1 MALSFDVV
9 IIGAGVVGSAI
20 ARELSKYRIDI
31 ALLEKEVDVS
41 FGTSKANS
49 GIIHAGF
56 HSPPDTLK
64 AKLCVSGNR
73 LFDRLS
79 EELNFPFERR
89 GEIVVAFSFE
99 ETQILKDL
107 MEQGQKNN
115 VQYLELLGRDRV
127 LELEPYINP
136 DVTAALYAPTAG
148 IIGPYE
154 LCFALAENAAANGTR
169 IFTNEQVIRIE
180 RRRIGNGFTIE
191 TKSGSVYKAKYLVN
205 AAGLYADEIAL
216 MVGLHDFNIIPRKG
230 EEYLLDRR
238 VSNMV
243 NHVIFPVPRQK
254 SKGMLVIPT
263 VDGPVMVGP
272 TAEDMDVKT
281 DFTTTR
287 EGLAKVFEHAQKMI
301 PDIRSQDVITSFAG
315 VRPVA
320 TGNDF
325 IISPTGVPGFVHAAG
340 IQSPGLTASPAI
352 AEMVTQ
358 ILLKEG
364 LRMEANKDFNPYR
377 QGIKRT
383 RKMLDSGDIDELAEE
398 IGKNPTYSNLVCRCE
413 NVTEAEIVEAVRRGH
428 TTLDSLKFTTRAQ
441 SGRCQGGFCTHRI
454 IQIIHRETGI
464 PYEKITKKGP
474 GSEVILYRTKKG
486 GNR

>member
-1 MALSFDVV
+1 MALSFDVI
-9 IIGAGVVGSAI
+9 IIGAGVVGAAI
-20 ARELSKYRIDI
+20 ARELSKYKIDA
-31 ALLEKEVDVS
+31 ALLEKEAEVS

-56 HSPPDTLK
+56 HSPPNTLK
-64 AKLCVSGNR
+64 ARLCVAGNR

-79 EELNFPFERR
+79 EELNFPFQRR
-89 GEIVVAFSFE
+89 GELVAAFSYE

-107 MEQGQKNN
+107 MEQGQKNK

-127 LELEPYINP
+127 LELEPHINP

-154 LCFALAENAAANGTR
+154 LCFALAENASTNG
-169 IFTNEQVIRIE
+169 IEIYTNQQVIRIE
-180 RRRIGNGFTIE
+180 KPRMGSKFTIE
-191 TKSGSVYKAKYLVN
+191 TKNGSTFKTKYIIN

-238 VSNMV
+238 VSNLV
-243 NHVIFPVPRQK
+243 NHVIFPVPQNN

-272 TAEDMDVKT
+272 TAEDMNTKT
-281 DFTTTR
+281 DFTTSR
-287 EGLAKVFEHAQKMI
+287 DGLSKVFEHAQRMI
-301 PDIRSQDVITSFAG
+301 PEIRSHDVITSFAG

-325 IISPTGVPGFVHAAG
+325 IIGTTEVHGFINAAG

-352 AEMVTQ
+352 ADMITN
-358 ILLKEG
+358 ILLQEG
-364 LRMEANKDFNPYR
+364 LRMEAKNNFQPVR
-377 QGIKRT
+377 PVIKRT
-383 RKMLDSGDIDELAEE
+383 RNFIENKEIEELDKLIKKDPG
-398 IGKNPTYSNLVCRCE
+398 YSKLVCRCE
-413 NVTEAEIVEAVRRGH
+413 NVTEGEIIEAVRRGH

-454 IQIIHRETGI
+454 MQIIQRETGL
-464 PYEKITKKGP
+464 PYTEITKKGP
-474 GSEVILYRTKKG
+474 GSEIVLYRTNKG
-486 GNR
+486 RK